1 MISVCLLGHSFVS
14 GLLHHL
20 SCISPNP
27 SPQQISIYLKLND
40 LVTEFH
46 LIGKRGA
53 ILSPDFTLPL
63 PSLTNIKPTI
73 EMMQYGSNDL
83 ARGKDP
89 LSVASKVIDLCHEI
103 LHSVNACQISAIPRI
118 NRSDPSSSESLTK
131 SIYNYNG
138 YLKHFC
144 EVEPNINYKAMQ
156 GFWTDPIST
165 WSGMEYTLILI
176 AAGESIKMT

>member
-1 MISVCLLGHSFVS
+1 MLPYSTSYAEVG
-14 GLLHHL
+14 
-20 SCISPNP
+20 
-27 SPQQISIYLKLND
+27 

-53 ILSPDFTLPL
+53 MILSPDFTLPL

-73 EMMQYGSNDL
+73 VMIQYGSNDL

-103 LHSVNACQISAIPRI
+103 LHSVNACQKVVVLSAIPRI

-144 EVEPNINYKAMQ
+144 EVEPNINYKAIQ